1 MIAVGTAWDNFKEHS
16 TEFAGKSRPIIETSR
31 EIVKL
36 CERLVQDLE
45 NARPLFNASSDG
57 ALKANSN
64 V

>member
-45 NARPLFNASSDG
+45 NARPLFNA
-57 ALKANSN
+57 KQ
-64 V
+64 